1 MSLLLSQMRNQQIN
15 YCFGALSLHQ
25 FRESKVNQGRQSL
38 ALHLTT
44 DITDRLEL
52 GFEPFSPATLSISLS
67 RCAVGCKDQS
77 PVSADPFFVP
87 QFIRIEAQ
95 RPFGVL
101 IARLHWPAQ
110 LTPPEQIAQFPL
122 QMVTHIK
129 SRFIGPILLLM
140 RSDQSDASQ
149 LADLSSLCRCP
160 ILFHRLALTITKADR
175 LKSPIRQLLVPFPD
189 RDPLP
194 FEVDVIIRFSRA
206 NINHILAGN
215 VLADLST
222 GVPTIHHHRT
232 AITLLDSPV
241 DQVTSQIQLTRKRD
255 LPVRMG
261 KADALENLTQVFAF
275 LALLLLTFKHL
286 RAVFDRVL
294 LEPLDGFLDIHLLI
308 PAQFQWIIDLPVSV
322 VDRRRVFAQQFQ
334 AALIDRSRRPGV
346 LGEKTVEAA
355 LVLDL
360 HHKRPIDRLNGF
372 VLGHK
377 QTRQVASKMFKL
389 LWAKQILI
397 ALSILL
403 NKGRYLD
410 QGQHMAS
417 FRFWCRKPVGSHSS
431 SAQTKAQ
438 PKELPQKSSKKEALK
453 KKALHGIHRPHRRLG
468 HGQMHG
474 PLPVARC
481 RFEVATGEK
490 PIRAVGQD
498 RIFAASARSLVKE
511 VEWLIGHLSH
521 DSHDRAAEK

>member
-101 IARLHWPAQ
+101 LARLHWPAQ
-110 LTPPEQIAQFPL
+110 LTPPEQIAQLPL

-222 GVPTIHHHRT
+222 GVPTIHHHRI
-232 AITLLDSPV
+232 AIALLDGPV

-275 LALLLLTFKHL
+275 LALLLLTFEHL
-286 RAVFDRVL
+286 RAVFDLVL
-294 LEPLDGFLDIHLLI
+294 FEPLDGFLNIHLFI
-308 PAQFQWIIDLPVSV
+308 PAQLQGIIDVPVSV
-322 VDRRRVFAQQFQ
+322 VDRHHVVREAVAFGAGNVPFAEQRKVLAEFLIVGILDNQNRVLLGSCRRVVAQQFQ
-334 AALIDRSRRPGV
+334 SALIDRSRRPGV

-360 HHKRPIDRLNGF
+360 HHKRTIDRLNGF
-372 VLGHK
+372 VLANK
-377 QTRQVASKMFKL
+377 QTSQVASKMFKL

-410 QGQHMAS
+410 QGQHMTS

-453 KKALHGIHRPHRRLG
+453 KK
-468 HGQMHG
+468 MT
-474 PLPVARC
+474 C
-481 RFEVATGEK
+481 R
-490 PIRAVGQD
+490 
-498 RIFAASARSLVKE
+498 
-511 VEWLIGHLSH
+511 HLEQ
-521 DSHDRAAEK
+521 AMMAFL

>member
-1 MSLLLSQMRNQQIN
+1 MSLLRSQMRNQQIN
-15 YCFGALSLHQ
+15 YCFGTPSLRQ
-25 FRESKVNQGRQSL
+25 FRECKVNQGRQSL
-38 ALHLTT
+38 ALHLAS

-52 GFEPFSPATLSISLS
+52 GFEPFPPATLSVSVS
-67 RCAVGCKDQS
+67 RCAVCCKDQS
-77 PVSADPFFVP
+77 PVSADPCFVS

-101 IARLHWPAQ
+101 IAHLHWPAQ
-110 LTPPEQIAQFPL
+110 LTPPEQIAQLPV
-122 QMVTHIK
+122 QIVTHIK

-140 RSDQSDASQ
+140 RSNQSNSSQ
-149 LADLSSLCRCP
+149 LANLSSLCRCP
-160 ILFHRLALTITKADR
+160 ILFHRLALTIPKANG
-175 LKSPIRQLLVPFPD
+175 LKSPTRQLLVPLLD

-275 LALLLLTFKHL
+275 LALLLLTFEHL
-286 RAVFDRVL
+286 RAIFDRVL
-294 LEPLDGFLDIHLLI
+294 LEPLDGFLDIHLFI
-308 PAQFQWIIDLPVSV
+308 PAQFQGIIDVPVSI
-322 VDRRRVFAQQFQ
+322 VDRYHVVREAVAFGAGNIPFAEQRKVLAEFLIVGIIYNQDRMLLGSCRRVFAQQFQ

-360 HHKRPIDRLNGF
+360 NHKRAIDRLNGF
-372 VLGHK
+372 VLANK
-377 QTRQVASKMFKL
+377 QTCQVASKMFKL
-389 LWAKQILI
+389 LWTKQIPI

-403 NKGRYLD
+403 NKGLYLN
-410 QGQHMAS
+410 QGQHMTS
-417 FRFWCRKPVGSHSS
+417 FQFWCRKPVGSHSS
-431 SAQTKAQ
+431 STQTKAQ
-438 PKELPQKSSKKEALK
+438 HKELPQKSSF
-453 KKALHGIHRPHRRLG
+453 HT
-468 HGQMHG
+468 
-474 PLPVARC
+474 
-481 RFEVATGEK
+481 TGEK
-490 PIRAVGQD
+490 R
-498 RIFAASARSLVKE
+498 
-511 VEWLIGHLSH
+511 
-521 DSHDRAAEK
+521 